1 MDPQAPLPTA
11 QLNTLQ
17 HMPARLKPTYR
28 VGADIGGTFT
38 DLVMTGSDG
47 RTWTKKVLSTPDDYS
62 RAIVE
67 GTVAMLRDAG
77 VPGSA
82 VSEIVHGTT
91 VATNAI
97 LENHGAKTALITT
110 KGFRD
115 VLELRRLRVPEL
127 FSLFYVPPKPLVER
141 RLRLEADERMS
152 AEGGVLRQLDEKTV
166 IAALERIAQ
175 DGAEAV
181 AVCLL
186 HSYRNPAHER
196 RIGELVRKRLPD
208 VFLSLSVDVLP
219 EIREYE
225 RTSTTVVNAYIGPIV
240 KRYLDSLSDGLRDA
254 RISGRLRVMQS
265 NGGVMS
271 AKSAAEKP
279 AYIVESGPAAGV
291 VGAHRA
297 ALAAGVQNI
306 ISFDMGGTTAKAS
319 LIEDGRRSWTTEYE
333 VGAGIQLSSRLVK
346 GRGHAVRL
354 PVLDIAEVGAGGG
367 SIVWIDRG
375 GALKVGPQS
384 AGAVPGPAC
393 YGLGGTEPTVTDAN
407 VVLGYINPEGLA
419 GGAVKINADLA
430 HRAVESKIAT
440 PLGLDVQE
448 AAYGVH
454 TVANTNMIR
463 ALKAVSTYRGR
474 DPRECA
480 LFAFGGNGPVHAA
493 GLAQALGISKV
504 IIPPSA
510 GLFSA
515 VGMLGAEPEHHFVQT
530 VFARTG
536 ETTDTSVERDFAEV
550 EARARRVMAAEGYL
564 ASRTKWRRQAD
575 LRYTGQ
581 AWELTVDA
589 SAPERGGLIGTLVE
603 LFHKEHQRTY
613 GHHAPGEEVELVNIR
628 VSATVSSA
636 EGQVNSG
643 MAKAPTVT
651 RKRILSSR
659 KASFGRLHGLLDT
672 HVIGRS
678 GLNAKPVSGPLIIE
692 EYDATTVVPPGCTAC
707 LDGQGNIVIS
717 VGAGG

>member
-1 MDPQAPLPTA
+1 
-11 QLNTLQ
+11 
-17 HMPARLKPTYR
+17 MPPRTQPTYR
-28 VGADIGGTFT
+28 IGADIGGTFT
-38 DLVMTGSDG
+38 DLVMSGPDG

-62 RAIVE
+62 RAIIE

-97 LENHGAKTALITT
+97 LENRGAKTALITT

-127 FSLFYVPPKPLVER
+127 FSLFYIPPKPLVER

-152 AEGGVLRQLDEKTV
+152 AEGGVLRKLDEKTV
-166 IAALERIAQ
+166 MAALDRIGQ

-196 RIGELVRKRLPD
+196 RIGELVRKRLPG

-240 KRYLDSLSDGLRDA
+240 KRYLDSLSGGLRKA
-254 RISGRLRVMQS
+254 GIGGRLRVMQS

-271 AKSAAEKP
+271 AKAAAEKP

-297 ALAAGVQNI
+297 SLAAGFRDI

-384 AGAVPGPAC
+384 AGAAPGPAC

-407 VVLGYINPEGLA
+407 VVLGYISPDGLA
-419 GGAVKINADLA
+419 GGAVRVNAELA
-430 HRAVESKIAT
+430 RRAVQRKVAK

-493 GLAQALGISKV
+493 GLAHSLGISTV
-504 IIPPSA
+504 IIPPA
-510 GLFSA
+510 PGLFSA

-536 ETTDTSVERDFAEV
+536 DITEASVERAFREV
-550 EARARRVMAAEGYL
+550 EARAQNVMAAEGYA
-564 ASRTKWRRQAD
+564 ASRTAWRRQAD

-589 SAPERGGLIGTLVE
+589 SAPERGRLIDTLVA

-613 GHHAPGEEVELVNIR
+613 GHPAPGEEVELVNIR
-628 VSATVSSA
+628 VSATVSSGA
-636 EGQVNSG
+636 IAASPGV
-643 MAKAPTVT
+643 AKTSQT
-651 RKRILSSR
+651 ERKRTQSSR
-659 KASFGRLHGLLDT
+659 KAFFGGTHGLIETPVL
-672 HVIGRS
+672 GRS
-678 GLNAKPVSGPLIIE
+678 GLKARPTGGPLIIE
-692 EYDATTVVPPGCTAC
+692 EYDATAVVPPGCAAR

-717 VGAGG
+717 VGAGDR

>member
-1 MDPQAPLPTA
+1 MPQRT
-11 QLNTLQ
+11 Q
-17 HMPARLKPTYR
+17 PTYR
-28 VGADIGGTFT
+28 IGADIGGTFT
-38 DLVMTGSDG
+38 DLVMSGPEG
-47 RTWTKKVLSTPDDYS
+47 RIWTKKVLSTPDDYS

-67 GTVAMLRDAG
+67 GTVAMLADAG
-77 VPGSA
+77 VSGSA

-97 LENHGAKTALITT
+97 LENRGAKTALITT

-152 AEGGVLRQLDEKTV
+152 AEGAVLRKLDERTV
-166 IAALERIAQ
+166 TAALDRIRQ
-175 DGAEAV
+175 DGVEAL

-196 RIGELVRKRLPD
+196 RISELVRKRLPG

-240 KRYLDSLSDGLRDA
+240 KRYLDSLSDGLKKA
-254 RISGRLRVMQS
+254 GIGGRLRIMQS

-271 AKSAAEKP
+271 AAAAAEKP

-297 ALAAGVQNI
+297 ALAAGFPNV

-319 LIEDGRRSWTTEYE
+319 LIEDGRHSWTTEYE

-367 SIVWIDRG
+367 SIVRIDSG

-384 AGAVPGPAC
+384 AGAAPGPAC

-407 VVLGYINPEGLA
+407 VVLGYISQGGLL
-419 GGAVKINADLA
+419 GGAVRVNAELA
-430 HRAVESKIAT
+430 RRAVSNKVAK
-440 PLGLDVQE
+440 PLGLDTWE
-448 AAYGVH
+448 AAYGVN

-493 GLAQALGISKV
+493 GLAQSLGISTV
-504 IIPPSA
+504 IIPPA
-510 GLFSA
+510 PGLFSA

-536 ETTDTSVERDFAEV
+536 GITDASVERAFKEV
-550 EARARRVMAAEGYL
+550 EARAQKVMAAEGYA
-564 ASRTKWRRQAD
+564 ASRTSWRRQAD

-589 SAPERGGLIGTLVE
+589 TAPRRGRLINTLVG

-613 GHHAPGEEVELVNIR
+613 GHNAPGEEVEVVNIR
-628 VSATVSSA
+628 VSATVSSGDGA
-636 EGQVNSG
+636 
-643 MAKAPTVT
+643 A
-651 RKRILSSR
+651 SR
-659 KASFGRLHGLLDT
+659 GAGKASRTARKLAQVSREAYFGGTHGLIET
-672 HVIGRS
+672 PVIGRS
-678 GLNAKPVSGPLIIE
+678 DLKARPTSGPLIIE
-692 EYDATTVVPPGCTAC
+692 EYDATAVVPPGCAAR
-707 LDGQGNIVIS
+707 LDKQGNIVIS
-717 VGAGG
+717 VVTGE